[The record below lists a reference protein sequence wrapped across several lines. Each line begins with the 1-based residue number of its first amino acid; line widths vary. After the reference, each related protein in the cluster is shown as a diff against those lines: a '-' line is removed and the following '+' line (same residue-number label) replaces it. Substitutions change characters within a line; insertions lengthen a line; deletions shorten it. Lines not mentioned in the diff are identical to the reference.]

1 MELRHLRYF
10 VAVATELHFGR
21 AAEKLHISQPPL
33 SMQIRALE
41 DELGVML
48 LHRTRRHVSLTRA
61 GQAFLHNARQIL
73 EKTEQAEY
81 VTNVEKRIDKTRTVR
96 VEFLTTLNQKL
107 NWEFRAMQNTIDV
120 HPGKVN
126 EVMFYAKNLTDRKI
140 IAQAV
145 PSVTPGT
152 AAKYFSKM
160 ECFCFSNQTFEPGE
174 AREMPLRFYV
184 DPNLPK
190 RVKTI
195 SLGYTFFDTNRKL
208 ASR

>member
-1 MELRHLRYF
+1 MPSLMYSLSSLRNCTWVKSEQPL
-10 VAVATELHFGR
+10 AVIAMLGFGF
-21 AAEKLHISQPPL
+21 ALVPL
-33 SMQIRALE
+33 YSVICDVFGLNGRFI
-41 DELGVML
+41 D
-48 LHRTRRHVSLTRA
+48 
-61 GQAFLHNARQIL
+61 L
-73 EKTEQAEY
+73 EKTDQAEY
-81 VTNVEKRIDKTRTVR
+81 VTNVEKRIDTTRKVR

-107 NWEFRAMQNTIDV
+107 NWEFRAVQNTIDV

-140 IAQAV
+140 VAQAV
-145 PSVTPGT
+145 PSVSPGT

-160 ECFCFSNQTFEPGE
+160 ECFCFTNQTFEPGE

-184 DPNLPK
+184 DPDLPK